1 MSHPDKVLDGIVEAA
16 KQSSSFDGGGYRT
29 RELDIDDED
38 ARLEQ
43 PVVVLK
49 PLSNSRVTSWDSDVV
64 GYETDADGDRTAQVK
79 KAAWNMA
86 VETHILVAVGN
97 DNFDARSVGLDF
109 VSALLPY
116 DTQQDDKPL
125 PDPDTANGTLDDV
138 SLSIG
143 DGEPDNEIGGVG
155 IRKWRQ
161 EVETHFEA
169 FTRTVEYPT
178 ITDIVQETNVVTA

>member
-1 MSHPDKVLDGIVEAA
+1 MPHPDKVLDGIVEAA
-16 KQSSSFDGGGYRT
+16 KQSSSFSGGGYRT
-29 RELDIDDED
+29 RELDLDDED
-38 ARLEQ
+38 ARIEQ

-49 PLSNSRVTSWDSDVV
+49 PLSNSRVTSWDTDVV
-64 GYETDADGDRTAQVK
+64 GYETDADGNRTGVVK

-86 VETHILVAVGN
+86 IESHILVAVGN
-97 DNFDARSVGLDF
+97 DDFDARSVGLDF

-116 DTQQDDKPL
+116 DTQQDAKPL
-125 PDPDTANGTLDDV
+125 PDPEGGTLEDV

-169 FTRTVEYPT
+169 FTRTVDYPT